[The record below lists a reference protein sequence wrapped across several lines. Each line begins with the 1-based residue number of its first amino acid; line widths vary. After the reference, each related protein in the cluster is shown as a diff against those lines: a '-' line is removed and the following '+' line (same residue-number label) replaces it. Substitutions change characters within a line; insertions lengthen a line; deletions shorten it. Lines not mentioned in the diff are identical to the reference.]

1 MSFQTILFD
10 VLDRVAWVTLNRPEV
25 RNAYNMR
32 MRDEL
37 HEVLTAVRDDTEI
50 RVLVLQGAGSAF
62 CAGADLTEFGTAPSP
77 TEARRIRFAR
87 DNWALLHQ
95 LPIPTIA
102 ALHGYVLGSGL
113 EMALLCDLRL
123 ATEDVQ
129 LGLPEAG
136 LGLIPA
142 AGGTQML
149 PRLCGRGVALDLLLT
164 GRRVPADEALH
175 LGLVSRVVPAEALSR
190 ETAELADQ
198 LANLDGNALAA
209 IKRAVYEGLEMPL
222 EHGLRLEADLAA
234 ELRHDEPR

>member
-1 MSFQTILFD
+1 MSFQTILFE

-37 HEVLTAVRDDTEI
+37 HEVLTAVRDDSDI
-50 RVLVLQGAGSAF
+50 RVLVLRGAGTAF

-87 DNWALLHQ
+87 DNWALLHG

-102 ALHGYVLGSGL
+102 SLHGYVLGSGL
-113 EMALLCDLRL
+113 ELALFCDMRL
-123 ATEDVQ
+123 AAEDVQ
-129 LGLPEAG
+129 LGLPEAS

-142 AGGTQML
+142 AGGTQTL
-149 PRLCGRGVALDLLLT
+149 PRVCGPGVALDLLLT

-175 LGLVSRVVPAEALSR
+175 LGLVSRVVPAEALAR
-190 ETAELADQ
+190 ETAELAGQ

-209 IKRAVYEGLEMPL
+209 IKRAVYDGLEMPL